1 MWMMF
6 EVTYMKL
13 HQVLKD
19 QPAQQLKDF
28 EDVEK
33 KDRHHIQTHFKAIP
47 LLHDVYELQVCHMCN
62 LSRVYVTCVIY
73 HVYMSR
79 V

>member
-1 MWMMF
+1 M
-6 EVTYMKL
+6 
-13 HQVLKD
+13 LKD

-47 LLHDVYELQVCHMCN
+47 LLHDVYELQVCHVTGIKQSVGAWGRGVF
-62 LSRVYVTCVIY
+62 LVVSRDFKTFWGKQLV
-73 HVYMSR
+73 
-79 V
+79 